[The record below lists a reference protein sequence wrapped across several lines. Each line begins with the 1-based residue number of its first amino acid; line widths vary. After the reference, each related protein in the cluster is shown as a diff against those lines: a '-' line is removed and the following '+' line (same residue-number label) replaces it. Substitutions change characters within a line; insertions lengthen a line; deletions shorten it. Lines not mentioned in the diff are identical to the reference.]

1 MLEDNITTTSGNES
15 HQFQGPQPGF
25 DCTSF
30 IEQVIE
36 QTSTKLANTMAIITS
51 TFKNQQQK
59 MKKVKDILSGISQ
72 VFVQLTWVKI
82 LPIMG

>member
-1 MLEDNITTTSGNES
+1 MSEDNITTAPGNES
-15 HQFQGPQPGF
+15 HQLQGPQPGF

-36 QTSTKLANTMAIITS
+36 QTAKLANTMATITS

-72 VFVQLTWVKI
+72 VFVQ
-82 LPIMG
+82 GN

>member
-1 MLEDNITTTSGNES
+1 MSEDNITTAPGNES
-15 HQFQGPQPGF
+15 HQLQGPRPGF

-36 QTSTKLANTMAIITS
+36 QTAKLANTMTTITS

-72 VFVQLTWVKI
+72 VFVQ
-82 LPIMG
+82 GN